1 MTSGPVHPVVPFVK
15 QVRDA
20 RRRLANAA
28 APAASCLAAV
38 LALPGPARAAVSYTG
53 YIASYNGGALIPFD
67 TATNGLAKQIAVND
81 PAAVAITPDG
91 STAWIAN
98 YSENTVT
105 PVVLATGAVGK
116 AITVGNNPDD
126 IAITPDGAEAYVTN
140 FGSDTVSV
148 IDLSTK
154 TVFATIP
161 VGTLPNAI
169 VITPDGTKA
178 YASNSADGTVTPIV
192 TSSDTAGPVI
202 TVGSSPDTLAVAPDG
217 STVWVGNLTS
227 NTITPINTFTHTT
240 GPSIT
245 VNDPSAIG
253 TTPDG
258 AKAYVGNWNE
268 GTVTPVTLATDSVG
282 SPIPAGF
289 PNTGTPLV
297 SGVNPYRVAIT
308 PDGVT
313 AYFGND
319 NGHFVTPI
327 TVGTD
332 SAQPS
337 IAMGSGPDE
346 IAITPDQAP
355 VASFTVAPAGAG
367 SPTAFDASASTVNYG
382 AIVSYSWDFGD
393 GQAATTS
400 TPSVSHTYSIPGQYT
415 ATVTETDTAGTSTTQ
430 VFTGSTMS
438 RNGGPTARASRT
450 VSVTYSLPTSHPA
463 RVLIS
468 TKSVTITRRGY
479 VLIRLKCPV
488 SAPGGCSGT
497 LTLRLAPGR
506 PRHAHALIARCARGC
521 RPLGRRRFHIHA
533 GHSVL
538 VRVHISAYG
547 RRLLAQHHT
556 LRATATA
563 TTFSE
568 GQALT
573 TVRTITIRARAGFNT
588 LHTVRKGASPLVA
601 DALTGTQP
609 TRIGTRSEAW
619 FTAIAPW

>member
-1 MTSGPVHPVVPFVK
+1 VVPSEK
-15 QVRDA
+15 QLRSA
-20 RRRLANAA
+20 RRGLANAGA
-28 APAASCLAAV
+28 LAASCLAAV
-38 LALPGPARAAVSYTG
+38 LALAVPARAAVRYTG
-53 YIASYNGGALIPFD
+53 YIASYGGGALTPFD
-67 TATNGLAKQIAVND
+67 TATNGLGKQIAVND

-91 STAWIAN
+91 STAWLAN

-116 AITVGNNPDD
+116 AITVGTNPDD
-126 IAITPDGAEAYVTN
+126 IAITPDRAEAYVTN

-154 TVFATIP
+154 TVIASIG

-192 TSSDTAGPVI
+192 TSSNTAGPVI
-202 TVGSSPDTLAVAPDG
+202 TVGNSPDTLAVTPDG

-227 NTITPINTFTHTT
+227 NTITPINTSADTT
-240 GPSIT
+240 GPSVT

-253 TTPDG
+253 ITPDG

-268 GTVTPVTLATDSVG
+268 GTITPVTLSTDSVG
-282 SPIPAGF
+282 SPIPAGLGNSSPPF
-289 PNTGTPLV
+289 V

-308 PDGVT
+308 PDGAT
-313 AYFGND
+313 AYFGDD
-319 NGHFVTPI
+319 NGHTVTPI
-327 TVGTD
+327 TVATD
-332 SAQPS
+332 TAQPN

-346 IAITPDQAP
+346 IAIPPDQAP
-355 VASFTVAPAGAG
+355 VASFTVTPALAG

-393 GQAATTS
+393 GQTAITS
-400 TPSVSHTYSIPGQYT
+400 TPSTTHTYSIPGKYT

-488 SAPGGCSGT
+488 SAPGDCRGT
-497 LTLRLAPGR
+497 LTLRLARGPAR
-506 PRHAHALIARCARGC
+506 RIHALIARCARGC
-521 RPLGRRRFHIHA
+521 RPLGTRRFHIHA

-538 VRVHISAYG
+538 VRVQISAYG
-547 RRLLAQHHT
+547 RRLLARHRT
-556 LRATATA
+556 LRTTATA
-563 TTFSE
+563 TTFSA
-568 GQALT
+568 GQTVT
-573 TVRTITIRARAGFNT
+573 TVRTITIRARAGFNSV
-588 LHTVRKGASPLVA
+588 HTARERVSRWVA
-601 DALTGTQP
+601 NALTGTLT
-609 TRIGTRSEAW
+609 TRIRAV
-619 FTAIAPW
+619 

>member
-1 MTSGPVHPVVPFVK
+1 VTSAPVPPVVPSEK
-15 QVRDA
+15 QVRDG

-28 APAASCLAAV
+28 VLAASCLATV
-38 LALPGPARAAVSYTG
+38 LALAGPARAAVSYTG
-53 YIASYNGGALIPFD
+53 YIASYGGGALIPFD
-67 TATNGLAKQIAVND
+67 TATNGLGKQVAVND

-105 PVVLATGAVGK
+105 PVVLATGAVGN
-116 AITVGNNPDD
+116 AITVGTNPDD
-126 IAITPDGAEAYVTN
+126 IAITPDGAEAFVTN
-140 FGSDTVSV
+140 YGSDTVSV

-154 TVFATIP
+154 TVIATIT
-161 VGTLPNAI
+161 VGTSPDAI

-178 YASNSADGTVTPIV
+178 YSSNSADGTVTQIA
-192 TSSDTAGPVI
+192 TSSNTVGPVI
-202 TVGSSPDTLAVAPDG
+202 TVGSSPDTLAVTPDG

-227 NTITPINTFTHTT
+227 NTITPINTSTDTA
-240 GPSIT
+240 GPSVT

-253 TTPDG
+253 ITPDG

-268 GTVTPVTLATDSVG
+268 GTVTPVTLATRSVG
-282 SPIPAGF
+282 SPITAGG
-289 PNTGTPLV
+289 PNTSPPFV
-297 SGVNPYRVAIT
+297 NGVNPYRVAIT
-308 PDGVT
+308 PDGAT
-313 AYFGND
+313 AYLGDD
-319 NGHFVTPI
+319 NSHTVTPI
-327 TVGTD
+327 TVATD
-332 SAQPS
+332 TAQPN
-337 IAMGSGPDE
+337 IGIGSGPDE

-355 VASFTVAPAGAG
+355 VASFTVTPAPEG
-367 SPTAFDASASTVNYG
+367 SPTAFDASASSVNYG

-393 GQAATTS
+393 GQTATTS
-400 TPSVSHTYSIPGQYT
+400 APFITHTYSIPGQYT

-450 VSVTYSLPTSHPA
+450 VSVHPA

-479 VLIRLKCPV
+479 VPIRLTCPT

-497 LTLRLAPGR
+497 LTLRLARGR
-506 PRHAHALIARCARGC
+506 PRRAHALIARCARGC
-521 RPLGRRRFHIHA
+521 RPLGRRGFHIHA

-573 TVRTITIRARAGFNT
+573 TVRTITIRARAGFHT
-588 LHTVRKGASPLVA
+588 VHTVRKGASPRVA
-601 DALTGTQP
+601 DVLTGTLP

>member
-1 MTSGPVHPVVPFVK
+1 MVPLVK
-15 QVRDA
+15 PVRDA

-28 APAASCLAAV
+28 ALAASCLAAV

-67 TATNGLAKQIAVND
+67 TATNGLAKQVAVND

-116 AITVGNNPDD
+116 AITVENNPDD
-126 IAITPDGAEAYVTN
+126 IAITPDGAKAYVTN

-148 IDLSTK
+148 IDLSTN
-154 TVFATIP
+154 TVIASIP
-161 VGTLPNAI
+161 VGTLPDAI

-178 YASNSADGTVTPIV
+178 YASNSADGTVTPIA
-192 TSSDTAGPVI
+192 TSSNTVGPVI
-202 TVGSSPDTLAVAPDG
+202 TVGSGPDTLAVTPDG

-227 NTITPINTFTHTT
+227 NTITPINTSTDTT
-240 GPSIT
+240 GPSVP

-253 TTPDG
+253 ITPDG
-258 AKAYVGNWNE
+258 TKAYVANWNE
-268 GTVTPVTLATDSVG
+268 GTVTPVTLSTDSVG

-289 PNTGTPLV
+289 PNTGSPFV

-308 PDGVT
+308 PDGAT
-313 AYFGND
+313 AYLGDD
-319 NGHFVTPI
+319 NGHTVTPI
-327 TVGTD
+327 TVATD
-332 SAQPS
+332 TAKPN
-337 IAMGSGPDE
+337 IGIGSGPDE

-355 VASFTVAPAGAG
+355 VASFTVTPALAG

-393 GQAATTS
+393 GQTAVTSAPSAT
-400 TPSVSHTYSIPGQYT
+400 HTYSIPGKYT
-415 ATVTETDTAGTSTTQ
+415 ATVTETDTAGTSTTK

-438 RNGGPTARASRT
+438 RKGGPTARASRT

-479 VLIRLKCPV
+479 VPIRLKCPV
-488 SAPGGCSGT
+488 SAPGDCIGT

-547 RRLLAQHHT
+547 RRLLAQHKT
-556 LRATATA
+556 LRTTATA
-563 TTFSE
+563 TTLSE
-568 GQALT
+568 GQTVT
-573 TVRTITIRARAGFNT
+573 TVRTITIRARAGFSS
-588 LHTVRKGASPLVA
+588 LHTASERALPWVA
-601 DALTGTQP
+601 DALTGTLP
-609 TRIGTRSEAW
+609 TRIHTRSEAW
-619 FTAIAPW
+619 FTAIARW